1 MQKVTWFN
9 DLDFITFKFKTA
21 MTELL
26 KNSTGPVKMLDFIRH
41 LYKRTKI
48 LNKLN
53 EKESRDFQEELVRLL
68 VDG

>member
-1 MQKVTWFN
+1 
-9 DLDFITFKFKTA
+9 